1 MTDYVREIAR
11 QKAAEILDVL
21 FLITGIKEV
30 GKQGKQNLNQLNY
43 WFLSLRRRKK

>member
-1 MTDYVREIAR
+1 MTDNVGETAR

-30 GKQGKQNLNQLNY
+30 VKQ
-43 WFLSLRRRKK
+43 